1 MGKTIGELVR
11 SSDTDGMLIDSKIE
25 GILTGE
31 DYRRLRLLMNKENA
45 IDFNFDGSVVLSGNN
60 IKLQSTDK

>member
-31 DYRRLRLLMNKENA
+31 NYRRLRLLMNKENA
-45 IDFNFDGSVVLSGNN
+45 IDFNFDGSVVLSGDN

>member
-25 GILTGE
+25 GILTGG

>member
-25 GILTGE
+25 GILTG
-31 DYRRLRLLMNKENA
+31 
-45 IDFNFDGSVVLSGNN
+45 V
-60 IKLQSTDK
+60 